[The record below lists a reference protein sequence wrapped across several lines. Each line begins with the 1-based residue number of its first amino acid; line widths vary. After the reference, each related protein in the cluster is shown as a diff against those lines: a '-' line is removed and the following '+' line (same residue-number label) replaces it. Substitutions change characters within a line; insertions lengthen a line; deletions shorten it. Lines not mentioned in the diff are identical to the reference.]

1 MGVSEAR
8 AGEEEGV
15 SIGAVIAFTVLGRP
29 VPLDRPRIFRG
40 RNVTT
45 ERCRDAKSVMAW
57 CARQAQKT
65 QSRILDPWSGPV
77 RLECTFVF
85 GAPKT
90 WPKWKRA
97 LVAGGVLVPHT
108 ARPDT
113 SNLVKLVEDALS
125 GVLYRDDAQVC
136 EYGATLKVW
145 GLLDETRIRL
155 TFLPVPDARDYS
167 APRPAS

>member
-1 MGVSEAR
+1 MNVQT
-8 AGEEEGV
+8 V
-15 SIGAVIAFTVLGRP
+15 VAFTVLGRP
-29 VPLDRPRIFRG
+29 VPLDRPRIWQG

-45 ERCRDAKSVMAW
+45 QRCRDAKRAVGTA
-57 CARQAQKT
+57 ALAVALRGRQG
-65 QSRILDPWSGPV
+65 LWSGPV

-85 GAPKT
+85 AAPKS
-90 WPKWKRA
+90 WPAWRRA

-136 EYGATLKVW
+136 DYGVTLKVY
-145 GLLDETRIRL
+145 GPRDETRVRVTL
-155 TFLPVPDARDYS
+155 LPRTTDSGSLRECPCGSVGSRWLRFTGS
-167 APRPAS
+167 